1 MPHTFA
7 TYTDA
12 SLHALE
18 FNPKK
23 HEIVSKKMEILSSIA
38 EDHGGLPKKILI
50 VGFNPCLLSDHFEE
64 IYVTEVSADAREFL
78 DSEGIKYKY
87 IERDELGMHD
97 KAFDWTVAGDEY
109 FTFAE
114 DEDEQRS
121 LISTLIK
128 VTKHLIVTTLRDYK
142 NQDFKDREFSQ
153 PLAVRGH
160 EKTMVFLEFNDYPYK
175 EKNHWKTNVYQI
187 EGKDMKLGGPFARS
201 SMYFKQLAK
210 FSIDAG
216 AHNFLVHKNLMY
228 KGLIKKNYE
237 HVISILVKKH
247 GHQ

>member
-1 MPHTFA
+1 MSPTFA
-7 TYTDA
+7 QYTDA
-12 SLHALE
+12 SLDALE

-38 EDHGGLPKKILI
+38 HDHGGLPKKILI
-50 VGFNPCLLSDHFEE
+50 VGFNPCLLSDQFDEL
-64 IYVTEVSADAREFL
+64 YVTEISNDCREFL

-87 IERDELGMHD
+87 ISIDELAMHE
-97 KAFDWTVAGDEY
+97 KAFDWTLAGDEY

-114 DEDEQRS
+114 NENQQRS
-121 LISTLIK
+121 MISILVK
-128 VTKHLIVTTLRDYK
+128 VTKDLIITTLRDYK
-142 NQDFKDREFSQ
+142 NQDFRDREFSQ
-153 PLAVRGH
+153 PLAVRKYN
-160 EKTMVFLEFNDYPYK
+160 EAMVFLEFNDYPYR
-175 EKNHWKTNVYQI
+175 EKDHWQTSVYQI
-187 EGKDMKLGGPFARS
+187 KGKDMKITGPFLRS

-237 HVISILVKKH
+237 HVISISVKKH
-247 GHQ
+247 GTQ